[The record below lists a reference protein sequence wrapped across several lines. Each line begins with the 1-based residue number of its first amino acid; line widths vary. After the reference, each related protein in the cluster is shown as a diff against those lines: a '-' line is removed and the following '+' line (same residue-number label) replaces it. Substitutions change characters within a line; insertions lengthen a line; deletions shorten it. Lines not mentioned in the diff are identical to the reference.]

1 MSPRTPQQYEEIRE
15 ERKTL
20 IMDVALKL
28 FAKEGYHNTTISH
41 IAKHAGISKGLMYN
55 YFTGKEE
62 LLSEIINRS
71 MEEISKYFDPNKDG
85 YLTEE
90 EFELFIRK
98 LFFILREKLSFWRL
112 FYQFFMQKDV
122 REKYLH
128 SYNEGDDSSQQLN
141 IDQDNTFLTTMTK
154 ILNDYFVRK
163 KEKMPSGYDPE
174 LDMNMFLYTIGGFG
188 VVTVFQDKIDDDYY
202 IKAINRIIELYK

>member
-1 MSPRTPQQYEEIRE
+1 
-15 ERKTL
+15 
-20 IMDVALKL
+20 
-28 FAKEGYHNTTISH
+28 
-41 IAKHAGISKGLMYN
+41 
-55 YFTGKEE
+55 
-62 LLSEIINRS
+62 
-71 MEEISKYFDPNKDG
+71 
-85 YLTEE
+85 
-90 EFELFIRK
+90 
-98 LFFILREKLSFWRL
+98 
-112 FYQFFMQKDV
+112 MQKDV